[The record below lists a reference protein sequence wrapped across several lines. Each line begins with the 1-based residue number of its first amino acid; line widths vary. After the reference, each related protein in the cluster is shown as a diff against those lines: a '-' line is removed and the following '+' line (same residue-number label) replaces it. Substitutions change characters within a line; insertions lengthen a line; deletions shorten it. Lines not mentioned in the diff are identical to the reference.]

1 MANDDRRTNRRVDLR
16 IPLRFRPLVNPPA
29 ADLNAESINLSSRGV
44 YFATDYPLQV
54 GSQIEMHLRMPREI
68 SGQASNDVH
77 CTGRVVH
84 VEPDTFLG
92 GKAGI
97 GVHIEQFKAAAGAN
111 WGTFEKPDAR
121 SAGA

>member
-1 MANDDRRTNRRVDLR
+1 MPTKDRRNNRRVDLR

-29 ADLNAESINLSSRGV
+29 TDLNAESINLSPRGV

-54 GSQIEMHLRMPREI
+54 GSQIEMHMRMPREV
-68 SGQASNDVH
+68 SGHPNNDVH
-77 CTGRVVH
+77 CTSRVVH

-111 WGTFEKPDAR
+111 WGTLEKPEAR
-121 SAGA
+121 AAGA